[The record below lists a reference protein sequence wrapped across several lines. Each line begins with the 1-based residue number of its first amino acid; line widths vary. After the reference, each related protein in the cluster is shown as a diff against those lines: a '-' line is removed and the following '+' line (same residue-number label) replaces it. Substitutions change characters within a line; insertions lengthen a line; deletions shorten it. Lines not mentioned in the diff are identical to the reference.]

1 MKYLN
6 LKDSKRRANFWLNET
21 ERLRLKSLSRNY
33 SLPPSIRL
41 SYRLKLSRIPKN
53 FSSVRVKNRC
63 RIVCRSQSV
72 YKFFRLNRSSIRTA
86 LGSNLLFGIRKSS
99 W

>member
-6 LKDSKRRANFWLNET
+6 YKDNKRRLNFWSFET

-33 SLPPSIRL
+33 FLPPSIRL
-41 SYRLKLSRIPKN
+41 YYRLKLSKIPRN
-53 FSSVRVKNRC
+53 FSSVRIKNRC

-72 YKFFRLNRSSIRTA
+72 YRFFRLNRSSVRSA

>member
-6 LKDSKRRANFWLNET
+6 RKDNKRRINFWLAEP
-21 ERLRLKSLSRNY
+21 ERLRLKSLSKNY
-33 SLPPSIRL
+33 SLPPSVRL
-41 SYRLKLSRIPKN
+41 YYRLKLSNIPRN
-53 FSSVRVKNRC
+53 FSPVRIKNRC

-72 YKFFRLNRSSIRTA
+72 YRFFRLNRSAVRSA

>member
-41 SYRLKLSRIPKN
+41 YYRLKLSRIPKN

>member
-6 LKDSKRRANFWLNET
+6 YKDNNRRINFWRSEA
-21 ERLRLKSLSRNY
+21 ERLRIKSLSRNY
-33 SLPPSIRL
+33 LLPPSIRL
-41 SYRLKLSRIPKN
+41 YYRLKLSKIPRN
-53 FSSVRVKNRC
+53 FSSVRIKNRC

-72 YKFFRLNRSSIRTA
+72 YQFFRLNRSSIRSS
-86 LGSNLLFGIRKSS
+86 LGSNLLFGVRKSS